1 MKIAAPNVFI
11 GFGLDIIEKI
21 MSDSYKYSN
30 LVKDLEEDTD
40 AGLLF
45 SVENNPNFISFEHQI
60 GLGADSKSQ
69 MILKLIDPTRQFER
83 RFISSNIIDSI
94 FNKNSMNILSDMAK
108 YSSGQSEAPEDENYN
123 LLASKYLLEQ
133 VSKTSRRHLYICY
146 GFGDNLKNWAGP
158 YAVTITASKIELEG
172 SRVLTL
178 FLTPSN
184 TTLDKSVVSDAQGN
198 TPDVPNNGY
207 KRQIIGYSRPITFD
221 GFESMEEYKLQGLP
235 TEIDFHLLL
244 IDTLKSFIT
253 KASQLENAIV
263 LLPDIN
269 QICKTYIDSVI
280 NKYDTSVQVPNGS
293 GGIPGNQ
300 TAPDYF
306 SVFNPYEIFYKNL
319 KIVDEVFKRFGLEL
333 ATTQKDTTTIST
345 GADAKQRESFIS
357 DDTNEI
363 EAIKSYVNDNTYFI
377 IASCELKNHEDALN
391 YLLKVITNIN
401 GCGDVSQIIPEY
413 AIENNLHILRFW
425 KSDLVKESF
434 TFRRSYGA
442 GEDLFSENE
451 VNIFAD
457 KDLMTKYLFCTEE
470 SNPADT
476 DSVKPLYSKDRNIL
490 ASPRYKSR
498 MQKILQR
505 SDEDFYGLYKFPDD
519 FALNYS
525 NFGVDAQD
533 LDQISKLKFP
543 IFKYNT
549 QNPNITSLSF
559 LNSEVYATTLNSSYK
574 KYLTTLA
581 QKSEQASTNI
591 NDLRRTKIKTQQEL
605 AKYIKSH
612 FVLNYTT
619 PINPNYLFSL
629 LDENFKK
636 NFGIGNEILV
646 GDIKRSDPTKPYSED
661 ELLIHIEAL
670 SLILRNPSVELLP
683 ELNIEQFTKQDA
695 RIVFLDFLKQVSDLL
710 FQVEID
716 TVPIF
721 SVNNIGHIGKPCI
734 LLCQNSDIIQNT
746 KRVTLD
752 TTLRTLGSGKYKIAR
767 FRHVITGTD
776 CKSSFLLF
784 KGDLSENTN
793 LPTNFQNNKEEEDT
807 FNEDFDTFMD
817 RARERNKTN

>member
-45 SVENNPNFISFEHQI
+45 SVENNPNFISFEHQL
-60 GLGADSKSQ
+60 GLGVDAKSQ
-69 MILKLIDPTRQFER
+69 MILKFIDPNREFEK

-108 YSSGQSEAPEDENYN
+108 FSSDKSGAPEDEEYN

-158 YAVTITASKIELEG
+158 YAVTIATSKIELEG
-172 SRVLTL
+172 SRVITL
-178 FLTPSN
+178 FLIPSN
-184 TTLDKSVVSDAQGN
+184 TILDKSVVSDAGGN
-198 TPDVPNNGY
+198 PPETSNGGNR
-207 KRQIIGYSRPITFD
+207 RQIIGYSRPIIFD
-221 GFESMEEYKLQGLP
+221 GFESAQEYKLQGLP

-269 QICKTYIDSVI
+269 KICKSHIDSVI
-280 NKYDTSVQVPNGS
+280 KKYDTSVKLRNGS

-300 TAPDYF
+300 IATEF
-306 SVFNPYEIFYKNL
+306 LSLLNPYENFYKNL
-319 KIVDEVFKRFGLEL
+319 KIVDEVFKTFGLEL
-333 ATTQKDTTTIST
+333 AATQGDTTTIPT
-345 GADAKQRESFIS
+345 GADANQRQTFA
-357 DDTNEI
+357 TNTNTN

-377 IASCELKNHEDALN
+377 IASCEFTKYEDPLN
-391 YLLKVITNIN
+391 YLLKVIDNIN
-401 GCGDVSQIIPEY
+401 CCNDASQIIPEY

-425 KSDLVKESF
+425 KSELVKESF
-434 TFRRSYGA
+434 TFRKSYGA
-442 GEDLFSENE
+442 GEDQFSENE
-451 VNIFAD
+451 VNILAD
-457 KDLMTKYLFCTEE
+457 KELMTKYLFCTED

-476 DSVKPLYSKDRNIL
+476 DPVKPLYFKDRNTL
-490 ASPRYKSR
+490 ASPKYKSK
-498 MQKILQR
+498 MQRILQR
-505 SDEDFYGLYKFPDD
+505 SDEDFFDIYQFPDD
-519 FALNYS
+519 FALNNTS
-525 NFGVDAQD
+525 LGIENDD
-533 LDQISKLKFP
+533 LDKISKLKFP

-559 LNSEVYATTLNSSYK
+559 LNSEIYATTLNNSYK

-591 NDLRRTKIKTQQEL
+591 NNLRRTKIKNQKDL
-605 AKYIKSH
+605 ATYIKSH

-619 PINPNYLFSL
+619 PINSEYIFSL
-629 LDENFKK
+629 LEDQFK
-636 NFGIGNEILV
+636 NTFGIGNEILV

-670 SLILRNPSVELLP
+670 SLILRNPETQLLP
-683 ELNIEQFTKQDA
+683 ELVIEQFTKKDA
-695 RIVFLDFLKQVSDLL
+695 KAVLLDFLQQVSNLL

-721 SVNNIGHIGKPCI
+721 SINNLGHIEKPCI
-734 LLCQNSDIIQNT
+734 LLCKNSDIIQSMGKIT
-746 KRVTLD
+746 SSP
-752 TTLRTLGSGKYKIAR
+752 TLRTLGTGKYKISR
-767 FRHVITGTD
+767 FRHIITGTE
-776 CKSSFLLF
+776 CKSSFQIY
-784 KGDLSENTN
+784 KGDLINKTN
-793 LPTNFQNNKEEEDT
+793 LPTNFQEKKFSQEGIDDYIESLREDT
-807 FNEDFDTFMD
+807 
-817 RARERNKTN
+817 